1 MKLTIASLI
10 IVVAGVMAFG
20 QAPTLQ
26 IVTADPNL
34 PSELFYGNVKVK
46 PLRVRPGTNPP
57 QFITIA
63 DHDFFTQQQY
73 IDFLNRMPDSS
84 GFNFWLGQ
92 ITSCGSNQSCTDV
105 ARINTSGAFFLSIE
119 FQQTGY
125 LVERLYK
132 ASYGDATGNSGI
144 GGNHNV
150 TAPIVRF
157 SEFLPDVKQIGNGV
171 IVNQG
176 NWQAQL
182 EANKVSFTQAFVQRS
197 RFTSAYAT
205 SMTPT
210 AFVNKLADF
219 AGVPAND
226 PDRTTAIN
234 RFSGA
239 ADTSNVTARAQ
250 ALRDIAENLTVY
262 NAEQNRAFV
271 LMQYF
276 GYLRRDPNDGVKD
289 ADYTGYDFWLS
300 KLNQFNGNFI
310 TAEMVKA
317 FITADEYLTRF

>member
-1 MKLTIASLI
+1 
-10 IVVAGVMAFG
+10 
-20 QAPTLQ
+20 
-26 IVTADPNL
+26 
-34 PSELFYGNVKVK
+34 
-46 PLRVRPGTNPP
+46 
-57 QFITIA
+57 
-63 DHDFFTQQQY
+63 
-73 IDFLNRMPDSS
+73 
-84 GFNFWLGQ
+84 
-92 ITSCGSNQSCTDV
+92 V

-125 LVERLYK
+125 LVERMYK

-150 TAPIVRF
+150 TAPIIRF

-182 EANKVSFTQAFVQRS
+182 EANKVSFSQAFVQRS
-197 RFTSAYAT
+197 RFTDPNAYPT
-205 SMTPT
+205 SMSPA
-210 AFVNKLADF
+210 AFVTKLANN

-234 RFSGA
+234 RFAGA
-239 ADTSNVTARAQ
+239 TDTSNVTARAQ
-250 ALRDIAENLTVY
+250 ALRDIAENLTVF
-262 NAEQNRAFV
+262 NSEQNRAFV

-289 ADYTGYDFWLS
+289 SDYTGYDFWLT

-310 TAEMVKA
+310 AAEMVKA
-317 FITADEYLTRF
+317 FITADEYQTRF

>member
-1 MKLTIASLI
+1 MKLTIAI
-10 IVVAGVMAFG
+10 IIIACAIGASYG
-20 QAPTLQ
+20 QSPTLR
-26 IVTADPNL
+26 IVTDTPGL
-34 PSELFYGNVKVK
+34 PSDLFYGNVKVK
-46 PLRVRPGTNPP
+46 PLRVRPGTNPA

-63 DHDFFTQQQY
+63 DNDFFVQQQY
-73 IDFLNRMPDSS
+73 IDFLNRMPDTS

-92 ITSCGSNQSCTDV
+92 ITGCGNCTDV

-125 LVERLYK
+125 LVERMYK

-234 RFSGA
+234 RFGGA

-250 ALRDIAENLTVY
+250 ALRDLAENLTVF

-289 ADYTGYDFWLS
+289 SDYTGYDFWLT

-317 FITADEYLTRF
+317 FITADEYQTRF